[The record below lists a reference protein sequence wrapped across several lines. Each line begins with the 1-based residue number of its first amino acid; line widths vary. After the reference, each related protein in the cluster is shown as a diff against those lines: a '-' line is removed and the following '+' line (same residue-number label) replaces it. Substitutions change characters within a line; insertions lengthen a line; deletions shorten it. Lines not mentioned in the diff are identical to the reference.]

1 GESRPQL
8 WERGCLG
15 RPRHRGRH
23 VMSMVIPQARNCSTP
38 TETVLGPCSIPRPAA
53 GVATERE
60 QAGSEQVDSRW
71 YRHGRYHELHLVID
85 GLGACLLNPEAVVA
99 RGQWRREADGTVA
112 VAQIIEDVGADEERA
127 DVRPAEQIA
136 GVGSDRG
143 LRELRT
149 ALHGH
154 EREVVD
160 RGEGHQDDRVELEA
174 GADIEGEVIQVA
186 RYGGSAERIR
196 SDTGL

>member
-1 GESRPQL
+1 
-8 WERGCLG
+8 
-15 RPRHRGRH
+15 
-23 VMSMVIPQARNCSTP
+23 
-38 TETVLGPCSIPRPAA
+38 VLGPCSIPRPAA

-136 GVGSDRG
+136 GSVP
-143 LRELRT
+143 T
-149 ALHGH
+149 
-154 EREVVD
+154 
-160 RGEGHQDDRVELEA
+160 
-174 GADIEGEVIQVA
+174 
-186 RYGGSAERIR
+186 GGSVNCEPLCTAMNAR
-196 SDTGL
+196 SSVEVKDTRTIASSWRPVPTLKVK